1 MIGRVSCWVVMC
13 MYESSAAPLKPIDLN
28 KERQS
33 LSPLG
38 QPTVR
43 SSDEE
48 PSCAAD
54 NFIKT
59 FSVASVQPVDRSCRQ
74 AFSPVEGS
82 RAQKTVPIR
91 KSAHFQ
97 HTHHYHHHPLSA
109 GQIPNPAPI
118 YLSAD
123 PNTNWILEVSALC
136 SWMSRIRR
144 ANLDTL
150 DSFKRCHQST

>member
-1 MIGRVSCWVVMC
+1 
-13 MYESSAAPLKPIDLN
+13 MYESSAAPLKPRDLN

-33 LSPLG
+33 LSLLG
-38 QPTVR
+38 QPTVH

-59 FSVASVQPVDRSCRQ
+59 FSVASVQPVDSSCRQ
-74 AFSPVEGS
+74 AFSPAGGS
-82 RAQKTVPIR
+82 RAQKAVPIR

-97 HTHHYHHHPLSA
+97 HPHHHYHHHPLSA
-109 GQIPNPAPI
+109 GPIPNPAPI

-136 SWMSRIRR
+136 SWMIRIRR
-144 ANLDTL
+144 ANLDAL
-150 DSFKRCHQST
+150 DIFKRCHQMKRNIKYSAD